1 MEKDKISFNQILFAG
16 VLALGIIWTIRK
28 IKSDSQPETS
38 TFGGLIS
45 TGPDLTRI
53 KYWNPTYNIEIA
65 KNQPNSMV
73 HGIKTDQAKLLSR
86 IIYGSKKSWYQ
97 PDAESTM
104 IGALQKSII
113 YKTQLSYLSKV
124 FFDIY
129 KESMSTYINSFADES
144 TRITLENWANQLP
157 SGIY

>member
-1 MEKDKISFNQILFAG
+1 MEKEKISINQILFAG
-16 VLALGIIWTIRK
+16 VIALGIIWTIRK
-28 IKSDSQPETS
+28 IKKDSQPETT

-53 KYWNPTYNIEIA
+53 KYWNPTYNIDVA
-65 KNQPNSMV
+65 KNSPNSMV
-73 HGIKTDQAKLLSR
+73 HGLKSDQAKLLCR

-97 PDAESTM
+97 PDSESTLV
-104 IGALQKSII
+104 GALQKTII

-144 TRITLENWANQLP
+144 TKITLENWASQLP